1 MYSSLPLIVSR
12 YEKGV
17 SNRHFL
23 IRSYEFENFYFR
35 IIEGIGGGGLWSNFE
50 IFLILTHMKIWI
62 ISPLAMR
69 PKKVFILTSGDKL
82 FLLLCYEEHHSRYKN
97 V

>member
-62 ISPLAMR
+62 ICDMNL
-69 PKKVFILTSGDKL
+69 LTEFEFVWE
-82 FLLLCYEEHHSRYKN
+82 FL
-97 V
+97 